1 MACVGLLRATV
12 SFCASE
18 EMAPTDASPKIK
30 KASSDVAY
38 KRLVMERAVGQT
50 LRVQQQQHQ
59 ANAIMDCFSARFL
72 FSDSPVG
79 TENGQG
85 NIKPNKQSV
94 DITHFDMRASMVIG
108 VGGFS
113 VVRCVLKVSDKKHE
127 EQIYAL
133 KQISKA
139 KCLAR
144 PTGRAAVLGELQ
156 ILKILSAS
164 STCSDW
170 ICCLRHAFQDDK
182 SLYMVMEH
190 AIGDLRFHLK
200 RQAYGRFSERMVRF
214 YAVQLVHGLCAIHE
228 HGILHRDVKP
238 ENILL
243 DSDGYA
249 KIADFGISKSVFA
262 PDFLC
267 HATSGTHGYMA
278 SEIYRRNPKPSHGH
292 SFSADWFSLG
302 VMLHELLT
310 GVRPF
315 EPAFLKAC
323 LGPPPL
329 ADNAKSFARCLRLF
343 HSDPVIS
350 VDCKT
355 FVSSLLA
362 LAPENRLGSGPNPR
376 DIESA
381 PWLKSYQNKA
391 LIFSRQLQ
399 PSYLPDFLGVAPTV
413 PEHEL
418 REKIAEL
425 ESCPAVPEQEFS
437 TFLYNTDIPSTKS
450 NHSSGDNSTR
460 SSNKSRSSGEHSS
473 RAGSFGELA
482 SCITLLLDPSEKENS
497 EAMTRLKLRI
507 SNSARDPKFDP
518 LNPRFLVSSGG
529 HHQHHHQHTRS
540 VKAWEMHAHLKSSH
554 SCETGP

>member
-1 MACVGLLRATV
+1 M

-18 EMAPTDASPKIK
+18 EMAPTESSPKIK
-30 KASSDVAY
+30 KANSDVAY
-38 KRLVMERAVGQT
+38 KRLVMERAVGQST
-50 LRVQQQQHQ
+50 RVQQHQQ
-59 ANAIMDCFSARFL
+59 ANALMDCFSARFL

-79 TENGQG
+79 TENGHASVK
-85 NIKPNKQSV
+85 INKQHV
-94 DITHFDMRASMVIG
+94 DISHFDMRASMVIG

-113 VVRCVLKVSDKKHE
+113 VVRCALKLSDKKHD
-127 EQIYAL
+127 EQIYAV

-144 PTGRAAVLGELQ
+144 PTGRAAVLAELQ
-156 ILKILSAS
+156 ILKVLSAS

-170 ICCLRHAFQDDK
+170 ICGLRHAFQDDK

-214 YAVQLVHGLCAIHE
+214 YTTQLVRGLCSIHE
-228 HGILHRDVKP
+228 HGILHRDIKP

-249 KIADFGISKSVFA
+249 KIADFGISKVVFA
-262 PDFLC
+262 PEFLC
-267 HATSGTHGYMA
+267 TATSGTHGYMA
-278 SEIYRRNPKPSHGH
+278 AEIYRRNPKPSHGH

-302 VMLHELLT
+302 VLLHELLI

-315 EPAFLKAC
+315 EPAFLKVC
-323 LGPPPL
+323 LGSPPL
-329 ADNAKSFARCLRLF
+329 ADNAKNFARCLRLF

-362 LAPENRLGSGPNPR
+362 LAPENRLGSGPSPR
-376 DIESA
+376 DIEGA
-381 PWLKSYQNKA
+381 PWLQGYQNKE

-418 REKIAEL
+418 REKLAEL
-425 ESCPAVPEQEFS
+425 DSCPAVPAQEFS
-437 TFLYNTDIPSTKS
+437 TFVYNTEIPTTKS
-450 NHSSGDNSTR
+450 NHSSADSSTR
-460 SSNKSRSSGEHSS
+460 GSNKSRSSGENSS

-482 SCITLLLDPSEKENS
+482 SYITLSLDPSEKENS
-497 EAMTRLKLRI
+497 EAMNRLKLRI
-507 SNSARDPKFDP
+507 SNSAKFDP
-518 LNPRFLVSSGG
+518 LNPRSLVSSGG
-529 HHQHHHQHTRS
+529 HHQHHHQHTRG
-540 VKAWEMHAHLKSSH
+540 VRAWEMAAHLKSSQ
-554 SCETGP
+554 SCETP